1 MRPKLPTIRSSLLR
15 LHRAILKIDDE
26 RWAIDSTPRLTTL
39 EKMVILLE
47 DRRFLDHHGID
58 WRSIARELWH
68 IVCSKP
74 HGGAS
79 TIDMQ
84 LFRTAS
90 DRYERTIRRK
100 VRELVGVLVLQRKF
114 NKIEI
119 LRIYLKI
126 AYLGTGIRGT
136 ISAAQYMF
144 PDDIDEFAWSLDDGI
159 LSIEQAARLAALL
172 VYPKPRIPNPNWEA
186 KIRRRADYGL
196 ALYARRDKRLDQ
208 ILR

>member
-15 LHRAILKIDDE
+15 LHRAILKSDDE

-47 DRRFLDHHGID
+47 DRRFLDHRGMD
-58 WRSIARELWH
+58 WRSIARELWRV
-68 IVCSKP
+68 IRFKQ

-100 VRELVGVLVLQRKF
+100 IRELVGVAVLQRKF
-114 NKIEI
+114 TKPEI

-126 AYLGTGIRGT
+126 AYFGTGLNGT
-136 ISAAQYMF
+136 VAATQSMF
-144 PDDIDEFAWSLDDGI
+144 PDNIDESARASEDGN
-159 LSIEQAARLAALL
+159 LTADQAARLAALL
-172 VYPKPRIPNPNWEA
+172 GREPINGIPKA
-186 KIRRRADYGL
+186 
-196 ALYARRDKRLDQ
+196 AL
-208 ILR
+208 I